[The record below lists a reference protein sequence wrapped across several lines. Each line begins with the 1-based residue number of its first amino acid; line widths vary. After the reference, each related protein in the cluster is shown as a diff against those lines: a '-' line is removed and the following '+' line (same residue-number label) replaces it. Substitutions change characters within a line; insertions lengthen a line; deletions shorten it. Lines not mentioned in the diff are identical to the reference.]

1 MNNLQFQS
9 VEDESRGEKIF
20 NAGMRGKKGSN
31 YEGGHRVICFIRW
44 PNGEFGKSRTID
56 YASHITDIFPTLVD
70 MLGLDLPDN
79 AEFDGASLKDVLLD
93 ENISLQARKIIV
105 QFGGRIRP
113 QKYEK
118 SCVIWNNWRLIGEGK
133 LYDLEKDPGQRTN
146 VAVQNPEVLRTLK
159 AYYDDYWA
167 SIESS
172 IEVVEPLL
180 VRSSPQEFTNLTSNS
195 WIEVDCDNRDRV
207 AATCEP
213 ARGGVWSIEVEQSG
227 TYSVRISRWPFHLE
241 RALTRKGPAATISG
255 MEIDQGKA
263 LTITS
268 GELSVNGGQ
277 PLEAVTG
284 EKDVSIEFEISLEQG
299 LHTVQGWFKDVSG
312 RDLTGAYY
320 GRIQAK

>member
-44 PNGEFGKSRTID
+44 PYGGFGKPRTID
-56 YASHITDIFPTLVD
+56 YVSHITDIFPTLVD

-93 ENISLQARKIIV
+93 ENISLQDRKIIV

-172 IEVVEPLL
+172 LRL
-180 VRSSPQEFTNLTSNS
+180 SSPCSYGLARRNSLT
-195 WIEVDCDNRDRV
+195 
-207 AATCEP
+207 
-213 ARGGVWSIEVEQSG
+213 
-227 TYSVRISRWPFHLE
+227 
-241 RALTRKGPAATISG
+241 
-255 MEIDQGKA
+255 
-263 LTITS
+263 
-268 GELSVNGGQ
+268 
-277 PLEAVTG
+277 
-284 EKDVSIEFEISLEQG
+284 
-299 LHTVQGWFKDVSG
+299 
-312 RDLTGAYY
+312 
-320 GRIQAK
+320 